1 MTRTKA
7 PSMQWYPGDWQRDF
21 GVRSCSLAAR
31 GLWREM
37 LDVMHDGEPRG
48 TMQVGRKI
56 ISDPAEIGAMVGAKP
71 GEDVAAMLAELEAA
85 DVFSRNESGA
95 IYSRRMVR
103 DSYISEVRR
112 ASGSKG
118 GEVAQAKLRGKTE
131 ETPAD
136 AVAEEK
142 KAEEKREELPTALD
156 TEAFRAAWELWRQY
170 RVERHLA
177 AWKPLTIRTQLA
189 KLAELGEA
197 RAIAAIDHSIAQA
210 YQGIYEPKAQA
221 TGGKGFAPIP
231 CARCGGKKYIET
243 PSPNGGWTMYKEPCK
258 RCQGTGVAA

>member
-1 MTRTKA
+1 
-7 PSMQWYPGDWQRDF
+7 MQFYPGDWQRDTPL
-21 GVRSCSLAAR
+21 RSCSLAAR
-31 GLWREM
+31 GLWAEM
-37 LDVMHDGEPRG
+37 LWIMHDGNPRG
-48 TMQVGRKI
+48 TMRVGQKSI
-56 ISDPAEIGAMVGAKP
+56 TKPEEIAAMVGAKP
-71 GEDVAAMLAELEAA
+71 GDPVAKLLAELE
-85 DVFSRNESGA
+85 ESGVYSRTEDGT
-95 IYSRRMVR
+95 IYSRRMER
-103 DSYISEVRR
+103 DSYISAVRR

-142 KAEEKREELPTALD
+142 KAEEKREELPPALD

-258 RCQGTGVAA
+258 RCQGTGIAA